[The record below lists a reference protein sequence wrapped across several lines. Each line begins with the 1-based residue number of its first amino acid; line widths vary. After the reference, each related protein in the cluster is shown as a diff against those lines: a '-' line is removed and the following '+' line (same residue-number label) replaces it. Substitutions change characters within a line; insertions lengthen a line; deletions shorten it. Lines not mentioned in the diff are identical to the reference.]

1 MLRKWMLVDA
11 NGSFMTQRK
20 APTMTFIQPRIED
33 AFLLCSAPGM
43 ADIKIPIDPP
53 KEKLIKCR

>member
-1 MLRKWMLVDA
+1 MLVDA